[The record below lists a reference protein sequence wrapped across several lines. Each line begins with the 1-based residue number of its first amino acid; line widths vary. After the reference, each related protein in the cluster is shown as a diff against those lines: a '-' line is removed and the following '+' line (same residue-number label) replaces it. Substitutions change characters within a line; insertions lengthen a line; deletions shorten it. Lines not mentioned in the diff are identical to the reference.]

1 MLGTVGGTAGEEFGE
16 TTHTSNTIE
25 LRPGQDAWREKIA
38 AGLAEQRW
46 AAYQLWPIQDA
57 KVGKVECVKTA

>member
-1 MLGTVGGTAGEEFGE
+1 MLGTVGGTAGERFGE
-16 TTHTSNTIE
+16 TTEISNTIE
-25 LRPGQDAWREKIA
+25 LRPEQDAWREKTA
-38 AGLAEQRW
+38 GGLAEQGR

>member
-16 TTHTSNTIE
+16 TTQISNTIE
-25 LRPGQDAWREKIA
+25 LRPGQDAWRQKTA
-38 AGLAEQRW
+38 GGLAQRRW

-57 KVGKVECVKTA
+57 KGGKVECVKTA